1 MKTPSRVTDNM
12 AEVMYLLYRGNCIVD
27 VAVKPTAAAH
37 VEAAAH
43 VVAGAP
49 SGFVFVVRL
58 EGPRLE
64 EDLAAWARERI
75 WPFVRNRFFFDKIAQ
90 AVRSSDYALDEAGRA
105 LLGMW

>member
-1 MKTPSRVTDNM
+1 M
-12 AEVMYLLYRGNCIVD
+12 AEVMYLLYRGNHIVD
-27 VAVKPTAAAH
+27 VAVKPTTAAH
-37 VEAAAH
+37 TATSHTAD
-43 VVAGAP
+43 
-49 SGFVFVVRL
+49 SDTQKGFVFVVRL

-64 EDLAAWARERI
+64 EDLAAWTRERT

>member
-12 AEVMYLLYRGNCIVD
+12 AEVMYLLYRGNRIVD

-37 VEAAAH
+37 TAD
-43 VVAGAP
+43 
-49 SGFVFVVRL
+49 SDTQKGFVFVVRL

-64 EDLAAWARERI
+64 EDLAAWTRERT